1 MTELELGTLRLKPSG
16 TSKTG
21 AGHPW
26 ILSHEILE
34 PLGPEKSGT
43 SVVARAETGELLG
56 TGFYREGARIVW
68 RRFRRD
74 LGGFDAEH
82 IAVSLL
88 EAVKRRSV
96 QPARRLVWAEADG
109 FPGLVLDQYGEYLV
123 AQVTTEGM
131 ENSWKAVES
140 EIVKVLQPK
149 GIWIRRDAAGRK
161 LEGLEN
167 LPGEEWG
174 DIPQEAV
181 RVEIAGLTVPVD
193 LRGGQKT
200 GTYLDQQEN
209 YKVIAQHSQGRKVLD
224 LFCHNGGF
232 ALRAA
237 QAGALAVTGVDS
249 SESSL
254 ALARVASEENQLKIR
269 WAQEDVSRFL
279 RTNPKREYDLVVLD
293 PPGMVKSRNSHDAGW
308 RVMAE
313 LHRQAIR
320 VLASGGLLATF
331 SCSHRVGGEEL
342 LGMAKT
348 MAIEVGRKIRV
359 HTTLTQAADH
369 PVLPS
374 FPESQYLSGFL
385 LEIV

>member
-1 MTELELGTLRLKPSG
+1 LTELELGTLRLKPSG

-26 ILSHEILE
+26 ILSHEIEE
-34 PLGPEKSGT
+34 PLGQEKSGT
-43 SVVARAETGELLG
+43 AVVARAATGELLG

-68 RRFRRD
+68 RRFRSD
-74 LGGFDAEH
+74 LGGFDAQH
-82 IAVSLL
+82 IADSLL
-88 EAVKRRSV
+88 EAVRRRAA

-123 AQVTTEGM
+123 AQITTEGM
-131 ENSWKAVES
+131 EKSWKAVER

-174 DIPQEAV
+174 DIPQDPV
-181 RVEIAGLTVPVD
+181 RVEIAGMTVPVD

-237 QAGALAVTGVDS
+237 KAGALAVTGVDS

-254 ALARVASEENQLKIR
+254 ALARIASEENHLKIR

-279 RTNPKREYDLVVLD
+279 RTNPKKEYDLVVLD

-308 RVMAE
+308 RAMAE

-348 MAIEVGRKIRV
+348 MAIEEGRRIKP
-359 HTTLTQAADH
+359 HTILRQAADH
-369 PVLPS
+369 PVLSS

-385 LEIV
+385 LEIS